1 MDFEFNPELVEYESE
16 QTYNANLVL
25 SEEEDTYNPVTF
37 NVMPDE
43 DGNIK
48 IYKMTEDLAVRREKF
63 QKMGDVEDG
72 GGMMLDE
79 TVGFN
84 EELLGELGG
93 GEGEEAAAD
102 DFFYDVAAKR
112 KVLPQVDKKKKTRK
126 VRDVEQGN
134 KEIVI
139 KRKVGPKKKTK
150 NHLLHNKALRLLR
163 GQNVSLRRMNF

>member
-72 GGMMLDE
+72 GE
-79 TVGFN
+79 WW
-84 EELLGELGG
+84 
-93 GEGEEAAAD
+93 
-102 DFFYDVAAKR
+102 
-112 KVLPQVDKKKKTRK
+112 
-126 VRDVEQGN
+126 
-134 KEIVI
+134 
-139 KRKVGPKKKTK
+139 
-150 NHLLHNKALRLLR
+150 
-163 GQNVSLRRMNF
+163 